1 MNDWQKSSLSGE
13 SNECLEV
20 RTADDMVEIR
30 DPDTGDVIVRTTPR
44 KWAAFLL
51 GVKAGEFD
59 HFVA

>member
-1 MNDWQKSSLSGE
+1 MNDWKKASLGGDADE
-13 SNECLEV
+13 SLEV

-30 DPDTGDVIVRTTPR
+30 DPGTGDIIVRTTPR

-59 HFVA
+59 

>member
-1 MNDWQKSSLSGE
+1 MNDWKKASLGGE
-13 SNECLEV
+13 AHESLEV
-20 RTADDMVEIR
+20 RTVDDMVEIR
-30 DPDTGDVIVRTTPR
+30 DPDTGDIIVRTTPR

>member
-1 MNDWQKSSLSGE
+1 MNDWKKASLGGE
-13 SNECLEV
+13 AHESLEV

-30 DPDTGDVIVRTTPR
+30 DPDTGDIIVRTTPR